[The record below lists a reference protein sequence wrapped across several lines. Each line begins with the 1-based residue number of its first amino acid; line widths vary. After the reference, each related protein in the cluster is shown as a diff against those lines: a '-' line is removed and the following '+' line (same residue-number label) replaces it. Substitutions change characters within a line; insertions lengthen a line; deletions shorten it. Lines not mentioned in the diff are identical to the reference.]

1 MSLIMVLK
9 KEETIK
15 VKTKQNKLKK
25 QTNKQNTLFG
35 AARLP
40 VDALNVTGDYYFD
53 TIRYKMNTWGV
64 Q

>member
-1 MSLIMVLK
+1 MVLK

-25 QTNKQNTLFG
+25 KKNQTNKQNTLFG

-53 TIRYKMNTWGV
+53 TIRYKMNA
-64 Q
+64 